1 MALQQRLL
9 PGAIQTAQITPTTA
23 AADSQATAEPT
34 MVAIDVK
41 VVQDKGDTQ
50 ADSPPSAPAPA
61 IAQPAAETKGDS
73 SRTAS
78 RQEKRLNLRITRD
91 SERCPKV
98 VCYKWHLVTER
109 LKPPHYTKVDLAGL
123 RLAPSL
129 RRGVDNG
136 DIDLIIEAVT
146 QRKTINGHDTL
157 IFTATSLEG
166 VAPHDGPL

>member
-1 MALQQRLL
+1 VALQQRLL
-9 PGAIQTAQITPTTA
+9 PGAIEAAQITPATA
-23 AADSQATAEPT
+23 AADPQATAEPAL
-34 MVAIDVK
+34 VAIEVK
-41 VVQDKGDTQ
+41 VVEDEGDTR
-50 ADSPPSAPAPA
+50 ADLPPRAPTPA
-61 IAQPAAETKGDS
+61 IARPAAETKSDPPG
-73 SRTAS
+73 TTS

-109 LKPPHYTKVDLAGL
+109 LKPPHYTKVDLARL

-136 DIDLIIEAVT
+136 DIDLIIEAVA